1 MRLSYSSLSLLFGH
15 LVIFALVLKWV
26 AFWALEWLQ
35 FTEGKKEVFPK
46 IQLRKKYTKLITYL
60 AFFNMAKDTINKITR
75 QQILIC
81 NTNDRKIVNIIEK
94 DSASSKEKKSQLK
107 MNKEFE

>member
-1 MRLSYSSLSLLFGH
+1 
-15 LVIFALVLKWV
+15 
-26 AFWALEWLQ
+26 
-35 FTEGKKEVFPK
+35 
-46 IQLRKKYTKLITYL
+46 
-60 AFFNMAKDTINKITR
+60 MAKDTINKITR

-81 NTNDRKIVNIIEK
+81 NTNDRKIVNITEK